1 MSALQSSGR
10 GGAGNM
16 RDNTK
21 TSTNVEDLQTPTLK
35 QASVITTGRG
45 GSGNMAANLDD
56 EEKRRR
62 QDVAPVARQSN
73 QGAVHIGRGGGGNV
87 VVAEQEKAKATASP
101 SRTPTPPQPAAAASE
116 GNKLEKTSS
125 GTSAREGSSEEQR
138 SWTEKAKNLLSG
150 KKQ

>member
-16 RDNTK
+16 RDTSKNTNTTK
-21 TSTNVEDLQTPTLK
+21 VEDLQTPTLK

-62 QDVAPVARQSN
+62 QDVAP
-73 QGAVHIGRGGGGNV
+73 
-87 VVAEQEKAKATASP
+87 
-101 SRTPTPPQPAAAASE
+101 
-116 GNKLEKTSS
+116 
-125 GTSAREGSSEEQR
+125 
-138 SWTEKAKNLLSG
+138 
-150 KKQ
+150 